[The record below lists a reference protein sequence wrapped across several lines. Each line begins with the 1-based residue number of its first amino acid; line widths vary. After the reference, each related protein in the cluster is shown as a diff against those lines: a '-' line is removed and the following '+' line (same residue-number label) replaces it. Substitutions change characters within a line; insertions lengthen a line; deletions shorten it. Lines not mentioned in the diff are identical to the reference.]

1 MLRPEKKIK
10 PKKGTVPQMHAA
22 EEEVIME
29 GEKFRVERSILRY
42 EALEDVMED
51 LPDFIKDILEK

>member
-1 MLRPEKKIK
+1 
-10 PKKGTVPQMHAA
+10 MHAA